1 MDWKVFFFFA
11 PSLNFRAPCWS
22 PRQVVMKEVV
32 KPQDGGEEIRRIR
45 TLEAKLRELQVSPGP
60 GKPFR
65 AMKKGHLIVEVF

>member
-1 MDWKVFFFFA
+1 
-11 PSLNFRAPCWS
+11 
-22 PRQVVMKEVV
+22 MKEVV

-65 AMKKGHLIVEVF
+65 AMKKGHLVVEVFLGDEELPSLGGNYNKPL